1 MNNKLLKYFMIFIFV
16 VSFISFIV
24 VFVLN
29 HTVVLNGDKYVTI
42 GLNDRYEEEGAT
54 NSFNG
59 SSKHISINGH
69 VDNTKVG
76 TYRIEYKSKIF
87 GYEMK
92 KYRYVDV
99 IDKEAPFIELEGSD
113 EIVLCPVGQY
123 KEDGFKAYDT
133 YDGDITSKVER
144 IEKKDSIT
152 YSVLDSSGN
161 SYTKIRNL
169 KRVDRESPSLKLKGN
184 DTMYVLLDSEFVDP
198 GYTVNDNCDKDITVK
213 VSGSVD
219 TSKEGT
225 YELVYKASDS
235 SNNTTSLKRYIKVRK
250 RSTADN
256 NIGVIFLTFD
266 DGPSSTATPKI
277 LDILDKKDVKATFF
291 VINHDSSLDY
301 LIKRAYDSG
310 HTIALHSYT
319 HNYAKI
325 YASKENYYADLK
337 LISDKVEKITGE
349 KSMIM
354 RFPGGGSNTVS
365 RKYQKGIMSELTK
378 EVIEKGYRYYDWNV
392 SSGDAGGAKNSDDV
406 YNNVVKGLQK
416 NRNNIV
422 LMHDFS
428 NSKTVGALEAIIDYG
443 LANGYIFDKIDMT
456 TPMVRH
462 GVNN

>member
-1 MNNKLLKYFMIFIFV
+1 MNNKLLKYFMILVFV
-16 VSFISFIV
+16 ISFVSFVI

-29 HTVVLNGDKYVTI
+29 HSVVLKGDKYVTI
-42 GLNDRYEEEGAT
+42 SLNENYEEEGAT
-54 NSFNG
+54 NSFNN
-59 SSKHISINGH
+59 SSEHIQIKGQ

-76 TYRIEYKSKIF
+76 TYRIEYKSNVF

-92 KYRYVDV
+92 KYRYVEVVDRDSPV
-99 IDKEAPFIELEGSD
+99 IELEGSD
-113 EIVLCPVGQY
+113 EVKICPNAKY
-123 KEDGFKAYDT
+123 KEEGFKAYDA
-133 YDGDITSKVER
+133 YDGDLTSKVER
-144 IEKKDSIT
+144 VEEKDTIK
-152 YSVLDSSGN
+152 YSVLDSSNN
-161 SYTKIRNL
+161 SYTKIRYI
-169 KRVDRESPSLKLKGN
+169 KRVDKESPSLKLKGN
-184 DTMYVLLDSEFVDP
+184 TTLYVLLGNEYEDA
-198 GYTVNDNCDKDITVK
+198 GYIVSDNCDKDVTVK
-213 VSGSVD
+213 VTGKVD

-225 YELVYKASDS
+225 YELVYTATDS
-235 SNNTTSLKRYIKVRK
+235 SNNSVSVKRYVKIRE
-250 RSTADN
+250 RSTASN
-256 NIGVIFLTFD
+256 NTGVIYLTFD
-266 DGPSSTATPKI
+266 DGPSSTSTPKI
-277 LDILDKKDVKATFF
+277 LDILDNKDVKATFF

-325 YASKENYYADLK
+325 YSSKENFYADLK
-337 LISDKVEKITGE
+337 LISDKVERITGE

-365 RKYQKGIMSELTK
+365 RKYKKGIMAELTK
-378 EVIEKGYRYYDWNV
+378 EVVDMGYHYFDWNV

-406 YNNVVKGLQK
+406 YKNVINGLRP
-416 NRNNIV
+416 NRNNVV

>member
-1 MNNKLLKYFMIFIFV
+1 M
-16 VSFISFIV
+16 
-24 VFVLN
+24 
-29 HTVVLNGDKYVTI
+29 
-42 GLNDRYEEEGAT
+42 
-54 NSFNG
+54 
-59 SSKHISINGH
+59 
-69 VDNTKVG
+69 
-76 TYRIEYKSKIF
+76 
-87 GYEMK
+87 
-92 KYRYVDV
+92 
-99 IDKEAPFIELEGSD
+99 
-113 EIVLCPVGQY
+113 
-123 KEDGFKAYDT
+123 
-133 YDGDITSKVER
+133 
-144 IEKKDSIT
+144 
-152 YSVLDSSGN
+152 
-161 SYTKIRNL
+161 
-169 KRVDRESPSLKLKGN
+169 
-184 DTMYVLLDSEFVDP
+184 
-198 GYTVNDNCDKDITVK
+198 
-213 VSGSVD
+213 
-219 TSKEGT
+219 
-225 YELVYKASDS
+225 
-235 SNNTTSLKRYIKVRK
+235 
-250 RSTADN
+250 
-256 NIGVIFLTFD
+256 
-266 DGPSSTATPKI
+266 
-277 LDILDKKDVKATFF
+277 
-291 VINHDSSLDY
+291 DY